1 MVGIEV
7 GAGVSGDDHERYPT
21 VLMRLRAP
29 HLFLKEVDVAC
40 CDDRCSQVSPSR
52 PPKCRSHVNALEAGF
67 ALFARPFVVHN
78 LPSHLRIECFQPILL
93 LFSLHPYLMTDTDD
107 ESKSPSLTIVESDT
121 YLTEHLVEHISATR
135 HHLTGAPEPPDPP
148 YAPSFHPPTGYWTSA
163 EKALFFRAL
172 SVHSRLR
179 PDLIAASIGTKSTAD
194 VAVYLS
200 LLREGAARANDNN
213 KASSSR
219 ASRSVKIT
227 IGRDQHPAAHEV
239 SAALVKFEDQQ
250 AALICAEEPVR
261 AKKVEDEAREETL
274 RAMKNGMRARR
285 GEGEKGRGRDREG
298 QEARRETFERWRAER
313 ENEWAREDALARLD
327 PTGLQVLNRMVRM
340 DEEKRFDA
348 GSDDEGEA
356 VGRPLRRSSRNL
368 RPVASSSS
376 PGGELQATPPPPSS
390 PPATSIPDDDGEDDD
405 DDEDDIVDDTGVNRS
420 NLSPHSHRL
429 VYKRLHMRRKR
440 AEARGGIA
448 QLNPARLKPGR
459 KVSATSKF
467 RNPMPRGGGH
477 DTSDD
482 ENLNPKQPERGNT
495 RPYKIQHEF
504 ERLGIGADFLREN
517 GLGLFHLGA
526 LGRLMRYVV
535 LWK

>member
-1 MVGIEV
+1 
-7 GAGVSGDDHERYPT
+7 
-21 VLMRLRAP
+21 
-29 HLFLKEVDVAC
+29 
-40 CDDRCSQVSPSR
+40 
-52 PPKCRSHVNALEAGF
+52 
-67 ALFARPFVVHN
+67 
-78 LPSHLRIECFQPILL
+78 
-93 LFSLHPYLMTDTDD
+93 MTDTDD
-107 ESKSPSLTIVESDT
+107 ESKSPSLTIVDSDT
-121 YLTEHLVEHISATR
+121 YLTEHLAEHISATR
-135 HHLTGAPEPPDPP
+135 HHLTGAPEPPEPP
-148 YAPSFHPPTGYWTSA
+148 YAPSFHPPTGYWTST

-200 LLREGAARANDNN
+200 LLREGASRANDSN

-219 ASRSVKIT
+219 ASRSARIT
-227 IGRDQHPAAHEV
+227 IGREQHPAAHEV
-239 SAALVKFEDQQ
+239 SAALVALEDQQ
-250 AALICAEEPVR
+250 AARICVEEPVR
-261 AKKVEDEAREETL
+261 AKEVEDETREEIL

-298 QEARRETFERWRAER
+298 QEARRETFERWRTER

-327 PTGLQVLNRMVRM
+327 PTGLQVFDRMLRM

-368 RPVASSSS
+368 QPVASSSS
-376 PGGELQATPPPPSS
+376 PGGELQATPPPSS

-405 DDEDDIVDDTGVNRS
+405 DDDDDNVDDTGVNLS
-420 NLSPHSHRL
+420 NLSPLSRRL

-440 AEARGGIA
+440 AEEKGDTA
-448 QLNPARLKPGR
+448 QLDPARLKPGR

-467 RNPMPRGGGH
+467 RRPEPRGGGH
-477 DTSDD
+477 DTSDG
-482 ENLNPKQPERGNT
+482 ENPNPKQPARGNT

-504 ERLGIGADFLREN
+504 ERVGIGADFLREN

-526 LGRLMRYVV
+526 LGRLMGCVA